1 MKLSAIGE
9 FGFIKRISPPLLQ
22 FLPQGTIGIGDD
34 CAVIPWKDDTS
45 LLVTTDMLVE
55 DIHFLR
61 AKIPAKDLGYKS
73 LAVNL
78 SDIAAMGGTPQC
90 AFISIG
96 IPADAEVEWLDEFY
110 SGMRTLAES
119 EHVNILGG
127 DTTQSPAHIVI
138 NVAVLGIAESQ
149 LIKYRSAA
157 RTGDYVCV
165 TDYLGDSGAGLR
177 VLLENDCIDD
187 AAQRAIQRHHKPRPQ
202 IAEGA
207 WLAAQQGVH
216 AMMDV
221 SDGIDSDIQR
231 IMECSSCGAQ
241 IRTECLPLSQ
251 TLQRLSKRYGWDTIE
266 IAATAGEDYCL
277 LATIDPRQYSAI
289 AQEFDRKFK
298 RPLTSLGIITEREQG
313 LQYLKDGKPLELKKH
328 GYNHFA

>member
-1 MKLSAIGE
+1 MKLSTIGE
-9 FGFIKRISPPLLQ
+9 FGFIERIAPPLLAH
-22 FLPQGTIGIGDD
+22 LPHGTLGIGDD
-34 CAVIPWKDDTS
+34 CAVIPWKENAS

-78 SDIAAMGGTPQC
+78 SDIAAMGGTPHS

-96 IPADAEVEWLDEFY
+96 IPANIEVEWLDEFY
-110 SGMRTLAES
+110 SGMRELAET
-119 EHVNILGG
+119 ECARILGG
-127 DTTQSPAHIVI
+127 DTTKSPAHLVI
-138 NVAVLGIAESQ
+138 NITAIGTAEPRS
-149 LIKYRSAA
+149 IKYRSTAQA
-157 RTGDYVCV
+157 GDRLCV
-165 TDYLGDSGAGLR
+165 TDVLGDSGAGLR
-177 VLLENDCIDD
+177 VLLEDKCTDD
-187 AAQRAIQRHHKPRPQ
+187 DSRYAVQRHHRPRAQ

-221 SDGIDSDIQR
+221 SDGIDSDIRR

-241 IRTECLPLSQ
+241 ICAQDLPVSQ
-251 TLQRLSKRYGWDTIE
+251 PLRRLSERFGWDIIE
-266 IAATAGEDYCL
+266 LAATSGEDYCL
-277 LATIDPRQYSAI
+277 LTTIAPQDYPAVAR
-289 AQEFDRKFK
+289 EFERKFN
-298 RPLTSLGIITEREQG
+298 RPLTAIGVITEKGRG
-313 LQYLKDGKPLELKKH
+313 LEYLEDGKHTELKKH